1 MRTRVIA
8 SFIHDNA
15 VWVTELDG
23 LTGRQAV
30 HGERL
35 LSEFFAIEL

>member
-1 MRTRVIA
+1 MRTGVIA

-15 VWVTELDG
+15 FWVTELNG
-23 LTGRQAV
+23 LAGRQAV

-35 LSEFFAIEL
+35 LGEFFTVEL